1 MKLRDRFNQETNKM
15 KKEILFNSSLPRAGS
30 TLIQNVVGQNPEI
43 YVTPTSGL
51 VDLIMASKNN
61 YNHSQAFQAQDP
73 QQMQNAFIG
82 FCRTGMQGYF
92 NGLTDKP
99 MVLDKS
105 REWGINYGLLEM
117 LQESPKVICMVRDVR
132 AVFASMER
140 P

>member
-105 REWGINYGLLEM
+105 REWGIN
-117 LQESPKVICMVRDVR
+117 
-132 AVFASMER
+132 
-140 P
+140 